1 VGGPCHKLAC
11 RSRAVHD
18 QPLLSS
24 LRNGAPKASATM
36 TEDDL
41 RSLLNPQQFQAA
53 VTTEGPLLVFAGAGS
68 GKTRVITYRTA
79 HLVKGLGVAPWRV
92 MCVTFTNKAAGEM
105 RERLKGALGERAA
118 RDLWIA
124 TFHATG
130 AKLLRRYHE
139 HVGLSNSFSIFDD
152 SDQRSVVNRVLE
164 DLGLDDK
171 RIAAK
176 DVLSAIDRAKQDL
189 RTPLDLAEAA
199 ETEHEARIAEV
210 YANYEHK
217 MRAANAVDFGDLL
230 FKLAQ
235 LLEQDDF
242 VRTELQSRFE
252 YVMVDE
258 FQDTNAAQYSI
269 VRRLVGPKKNVCVVG
284 DDDQAIY
291 RWRGADSRN
300 IQFFTRDFPDAK
312 VVKLEQNYRSTA
324 NILKAANAVIARLD
338 RREKKQLFTNNGD
351 GARLDVWGCRDER
364 EEAQRIAEGVRQAI
378 RQGVPKKE
386 IAVFYRI
393 HAQSRPIEEA
403 MRAQNI
409 AYTIVG
415 GQRFFER
422 AEVKDVLAYI
432 RLAQNP
438 NDDVSLMR
446 VINTPTRGLGK
457 TSLDRLVAHAR
468 VRSSTLWKL
477 IASGDYPDDVGGA
490 ARNRFKE
497 FWTIVIEL
505 RKAAQLSPR
514 SPADL
519 CVEVLE
525 RTGYKAMLLADKSIE
540 AQGRWEN
547 LQELVGSMRDYEH
560 EAEDP
565 TLSDYLE
572 RVTLDQGEVT
582 EGEEKGSKD
591 VISLMSVHSA
601 KGLEFEH
608 VFVSGMEDGMFPYKG
623 INPGADP
630 DEMDEER
637 RLAYVAI
644 TRARKRLTMSY
655 ATFRQLF
662 GQTKVQPVSRFL
674 LELPDDVL
682 TAPVRRPRLGGAP
695 VSDRGYGSSGA
706 SSGFRGGFASAP
718 KPTESGPRVVYDV
731 EEPAPSYKE
740 SGARTGVRDDAA
752 GFQRG
757 MRVKHAKF
765 GLGRVELVE
774 AGGEVKLTVYFPAI
788 GQSKRVLAEFVQP
801 V

>member
-1 VGGPCHKLAC
+1 
-11 RSRAVHD
+11 
-18 QPLLSS
+18 
-24 LRNGAPKASATM
+24 M

-41 RSLLNPQQFQAA
+41 RKLLNPQQFQAA
-53 VTTEGPLLVFAGAGS
+53 VSTEGPLLVFAGAGS

-79 HLVKGLGVAPWRV
+79 HLVKGRGVAPWRV

-105 RERLKGALGERAA
+105 RERLTSVLGERSA

-139 HVGLSNSFSIFDD
+139 HVGLTQSFTIFDD
-152 SDQRSVVNRVLE
+152 TDQRSVVNRVLE

-171 RIAAK
+171 KIAPK

-189 RTPLDLAEAA
+189 RSPLDLAEAA

-210 YANYEHK
+210 YANYEHR

-230 FKLAQ
+230 YKLAE
-235 LLEQDDF
+235 LLETDEF
-242 VRTELQSRFE
+242 VRTELQARFE
-252 YVMVDE
+252 YLMVDE
-258 FQDTNAAQYSI
+258 FQDTNAAQYRI
-269 VRRLVGPKKNVCVVG
+269 VRRLVGEKKNICVVG

-300 IQFFTRDFPDAK
+300 IEYFTKDFPDAK
-312 VVKLEQNYRSTA
+312 VVKLEQNYRSTR
-324 NILKAANAVIARLD
+324 NILEAANAVIARLG
-338 RREKKQLFTNNGD
+338 RREKKQLFTTNGD
-351 GARLDVWGCRDER
+351 GAKIDLLACRDER
-364 EEAQRIAEGVRQAI
+364 EEAQRIADGVRLAV
-378 RQGVPKKE
+378 RQGVARKE

-403 MRAQNI
+403 LRAANVP
-409 AYTIVG
+409 YTIVG

-422 AEVKDVLAYI
+422 AEVKDVLSYM

-438 NDDVSLMR
+438 NDDVSLLR

-457 TSLDRLVAHAR
+457 TSVDRLIGHAR

-477 IASGDYPDDVGGA
+477 IASGDYPEEIAGA
-490 ARNRFKE
+490 ARNRFKD
-497 FWTIVIEL
+497 FWAVVCEL
-505 RKAAQLSPR
+505 RKASLASPA

-519 CVEVLE
+519 AVEVLE
-525 RTGYKAMLLADKSIE
+525 RSGYKAMLQADKSLE

-547 LQELVGSMRDYEH
+547 LQELVGSMRDYER
-560 EAEDP
+560 EAENSS
-565 TLSDYLE
+565 LSDYLE
-572 RVTLDQGEVT
+572 RVTLDQTEST
-582 EGEEKGSKD
+582 EGEDPASRD
-591 VISLMSVHSA
+591 VVSLMSVHSA
-601 KGLEFEH
+601 KGLEFEQ

-623 INPGADP
+623 LNVGADP
-630 DEMDEER
+630 EEMDEER

-644 TRARKRLTMSY
+644 TRARKKLTMSY

-662 GQTKVQPVSRFL
+662 GQTKVQPASRFL
-674 LELPDDVL
+674 LELPDEVVSV
-682 TAPVRRPRLGGAP
+682 PVRRPRLSSPSMDGP
-695 VSDRGYGSSGA
+695 RGPFGA
-706 SSGFRGGFASAP
+706 SSTPRAS
-718 KPTESGPRVVYDV
+718 TGPRVVYDR
-731 EEPAPSYKE
+731 ESSYDHRDEPHRDDAE
-740 SGARTGVRDDAA
+740 SGPRAASGHDDAA

-774 AGGEVKLTVYFPAI
+774 AGGEVKLTVYFPAL
-788 GQSKRVLAEFVQP
+788 GQSKRVLADFVQP